1 MEPIAPFPF
10 DPASAVRFVD
20 ACWFSHDGQW
30 FLKVKDRFGLETAME
45 LNEAAVHAMG
55 KIEARRIRELTGIG
69 DIDDCTGFARFLQT
83 FWALRGIPPSEGFMP
98 GSAWR
103 IVSVDADHLEVAVSR
118 CGLAEMAIAAK
129 MGAMGVGNFP
139 GCRGFRRRI
148 QGWGLVLSS
157 RYDFLDEESPGE
169 SGSGVVCRHRIN
181 RVPRGS
187 G

>member
-1 MEPIAPFPF
+1 LEPIAPFPF

-83 FWALRGIPPSEGFMP
+83 FWELRGMSP
-98 GSAWR
+98 GGGMMHGSTMR
-103 IVSVDADHLEVAVSR
+103 VVSVDSDRLELAFSR
-118 CGLAEMAIAAK
+118 CPIAEMAMAAK
-129 MGAMGVGNFP
+129 LGAMGIGNFP

-148 QGWGLVLSS
+148 QGWSLVVSS

-169 SGSGVVCRHRIN
+169 SGSGVVCRHRIS
-181 RVPRGS
+181 RVPKGS